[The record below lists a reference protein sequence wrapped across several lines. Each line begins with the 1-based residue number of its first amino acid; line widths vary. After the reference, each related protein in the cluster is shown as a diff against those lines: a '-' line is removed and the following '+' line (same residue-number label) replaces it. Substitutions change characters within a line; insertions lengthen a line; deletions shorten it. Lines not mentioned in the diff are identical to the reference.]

1 LPEET
6 HKRENFSLQIS
17 YRQEYVEEEHP
28 KGDLVYPVQSPESFI
43 KVRASTRSRV
53 LCFLAITSIVCLGAL
68 VIAPVPIVQ
77 GAAAAIWLGSL
88 KVAQH
93 MLSNVN
99 KQVE

>member
-1 LPEET
+1 MPEET